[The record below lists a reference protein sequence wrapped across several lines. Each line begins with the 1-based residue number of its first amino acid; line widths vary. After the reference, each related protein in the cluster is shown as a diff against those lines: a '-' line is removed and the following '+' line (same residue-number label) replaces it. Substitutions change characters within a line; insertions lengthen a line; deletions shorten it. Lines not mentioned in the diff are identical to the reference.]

1 MAKDIG
7 SPSKKRTL
15 AVPITLATMQS
26 ALPLVLPSSRLT
38 HKPLQPYGP
47 QSQPQKFKAFVVI
60 RVKISLW
67 PAKIGRGPPR

>member
-1 MAKDIG
+1 MAKDIALL
-7 SPSKKRTL
+7 SKNRTL
-15 AVPITLATMQS
+15 ITPITLATKQS

-47 QSQPQKFKAFVVI
+47 QSQPQKFKTFVVI